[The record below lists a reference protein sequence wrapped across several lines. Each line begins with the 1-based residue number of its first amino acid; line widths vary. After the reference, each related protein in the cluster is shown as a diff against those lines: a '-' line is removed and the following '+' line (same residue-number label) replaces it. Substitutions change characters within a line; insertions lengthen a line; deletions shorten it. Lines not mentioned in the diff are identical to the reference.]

1 MSIFIPDQ
9 TATEINNTASAIEV
23 AREILHLTLRD
34 TGKGATGDCPFCFG
48 KKKFIVM
55 FNGGF
60 NCVKCGEKGSGAA
73 TLLMRLQKKTYPEAL
88 RDLADHYGIEIP
100 EASRLAA
107 ANRAALAKPFR
118 DLQLLESGIPL
129 DAQKWQEKRGTAL
142 VERDRYERGTL
153 TPDYRVTT
161 DGDDMILNYIG
172 LDGAPMQYKDK
183 SGRLRNLIRIRYQRP
198 DLHLD
203 KNGNPIKYRSLPGSP
218 SSLWLPQRLLIA
230 YAQGVQFD
238 TLFVS
243 EGEKK
248 ADKLTL
254 CGLHT
259 AGLQGINNLNYEGM
273 TSVFEQ
279 LIKRCGVQ
287 NVVFLVDS
295 DWQDISKGE
304 DVDYRSRSF
313 FSAVKKF
320 REYFYGYKNTG
331 LELNIYFAA
340 GKDAAYKGADDLL
353 VRGLQGREAE
363 LLDDFNFARVDRE
376 GHGQHLE
383 VLNITTTSDYKLEEM
398 FKLHDTQAF
407 LEAHAEALKTRRE
420 FRFKRLRY
428 RWNEQDEK
436 FEMVE
441 KILQSE
447 QFWDEEII
455 ENRGKP
461 TTKYTFNYYRSW
473 QFFRNR
479 GIGLYEF
486 DEKLHQYRIIKLD
499 GKIVR
504 EIDPHFI
511 QQYVKT
517 FTEEL
522 DTPNR
527 IPILNMLARG
537 GSQYLGPFQL
547 GSLYYIQPEFMQ
559 PEKDC
564 TYMIFR
570 NCYWRITA
578 DAVEQRP
585 LNELDK
591 YTWEQ
596 KIIPFE
602 PKYLGEPL
610 LSVSR
615 VTPSP
620 SDRGPG
626 GEAWAVKERIWREG
640 DTPRHASD
648 CDFYKFLLA
657 TSNFWWRKEY
667 MHEKGA
673 DGTNRWVPRPA
684 EERERYTADEVA
696 QMRTHLVCKMLAIGY
711 TLQGYRN
718 KSQMKAI
725 VAMDGVESEVGKSQ
739 GGTGKSIV
747 ATQFENVFH
756 TFIVDGKKP
765 DLDSDRFIFEGVD
778 ERTGAIVFDDVRVNF
793 NFEWLFSKI
802 TTGVEVNGKG
812 IKQFRVDPL
821 PIWVVTNH
829 ALNGDGNSF
838 TRRQYQIAFSDY
850 FNAERTP
857 YDEFGHNLFTDWDY
871 EQWNLYFNF
880 LANCVQ
886 VFLRYNDLNRY
897 TIPKDDLERRR
908 LRQLIGENFLEFA
921 EVYFAVSED
930 EAAQPY
936 SPLEGTGVG
945 PGGCYRNHAVSKTK
959 VLNDYLEQFKA
970 EKNHINTKR
979 IKEKVEMYCR
989 YKGLKFN
996 PVRGADGRLKIN
1008 GTEYLI
1014 VADEAFDANDYQKI
1028 A

>member
-1 MSIFIPDQ
+1 MSIYIPDT

-60 NCVKCGEKGSGAA
+60 NCVKCDEKGSGAA
-73 TLLMRLQKKTYPEAL
+73 SLLMKLQKKTYPEAL
-88 RDLADHYGIEIP
+88 AALADHYGIEIP
-100 EASRLAA
+100 EASRLAN

-129 DAQKWQEKRGTAL
+129 DAQKWQEQRGTAL
-142 VERDRYERGTL
+142 HERDRYERGTL
-153 TPDYRVTT
+153 TQDYRVTV
-161 DGDDMILNYIG
+161 DGDDMVLNYLG
-172 LDGAPMQYKDK
+172 LDGKPMQFKDK
-183 SGRLRNLIRIRYQRP
+183 SGRLRPLVRIRYQRP
-198 DLHLD
+198 ELHLD
-203 KNGNPIKYRSLPGSP
+203 KNGNPVKYRSLPGSP
-218 SSLWLPQRLLIA
+218 SSIWLPQELIRA
-230 YAQGVQFD
+230 YAQGVQFE

-254 CGLHT
+254 CGMHT

-279 LIKRCGVQ
+279 IIKRCGVQ

-295 DWQDISKGE
+295 DWQAISKGD
-304 DVDYRSRSF
+304 DVDYRPRSF
-313 FSAVKKF
+313 FHAVKKF

-340 GKDAAYKGADDLL
+340 GKDTAYKGADDLL
-353 VRGLQGREAE
+353 VRGLKGHEQQ
-363 LLDDFNFARVDRE
+363 LLEDFNFARIDRE
-376 GHGQHLE
+376 GKGDHLD
-383 VLNITTTSDYKLEEM
+383 VLNITTTSDYKIEEM
-398 FKLHDTQAF
+398 FHLHDTHAF
-407 LEAHAEALKTRRE
+407 LEAHAEELKTRRE
-420 FRFKRLRY
+420 FRFKKLRY
-428 RWNEQDEK
+428 RWNAQDEK

-441 KILQSE
+441 KIIE
-447 QFWDEEII
+447 AERFWDEEVVDT
-455 ENRGKP
+455 RTK
-461 TTKYTFNYYRSW
+461 TYTKYTFNYYRSW

-486 DEKLHQYRIIKLD
+486 DDKLHQYRIIKID

-504 EIDPHFI
+504 QIDEHFV

-537 GSQYLGPFQL
+537 GSQYMGPHQL
-547 GSLYYIQPEFMQ
+547 GNLYYLQPEFMQ

-578 DAVEQRP
+578 DTVEQRP
-585 LNELDK
+585 LNELDR

-602 PKYLGEPL
+602 PRYLGEPL
-610 LSVSR
+610 LNVSR
-615 VTPSP
+615 QQAN
-620 SDRGPG
+620 GQ
-626 GEAWAVKERIWREG
+626 EYWAVKERTWREA
-640 DTPRHASD
+640 DADRHASD

-657 TSNFWWRKEY
+657 TSNFWWRKDY
-667 MHEKGA
+667 MQEKGP
-673 DGTNRWVPRPA
+673 DGANRWAPRPK

-756 TFIVDGKKP
+756 TFVVDGKKP
-765 DLDSDRFIFEGVD
+765 DLDSDRFVFEGVD

-850 FNAERTP
+850 FNGERTP
-857 YDEFGHNLFTDWDY
+857 YDEFGHNLFSDWDY
-871 EQWNLYFNF
+871 DQWNLYYNF
-880 LANCVQ
+880 LANCIQ

-908 LRQLIGENFLEFA
+908 LRQLIGENFREFA
-921 EVYFAVSED
+921 EVYFARDD
-930 EAAQPY
+930 EQAAAPFN
-936 SPLEGTGVG
+936 PMD
-945 PGGCYRNHAVSKTK
+945 PGSSQSSGCYRNQAVSKNK
-959 VLNDYLEQFKA
+959 ILNDYLEQFKA
-970 EKNHINTKR
+970 DKNIVNVKR
-979 IKEKVEMYCR
+979 IKEKVEMYCK
-989 YKGLKFN
+989 YMGLKFN
-996 PVRGADGRLKIN
+996 PLRGADGRLKIN
-1008 GTEYLI
+1008 GVEYLI
-1014 VADEAFDANDYQKI
+1014 VADDDFDANNYQKH